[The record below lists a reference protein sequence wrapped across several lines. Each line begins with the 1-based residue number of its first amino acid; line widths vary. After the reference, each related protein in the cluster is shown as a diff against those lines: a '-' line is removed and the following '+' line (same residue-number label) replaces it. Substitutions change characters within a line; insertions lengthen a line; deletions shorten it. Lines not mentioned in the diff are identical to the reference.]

1 MDIVKQFSVLEDI
14 YRLLDYADWLAD
26 NGALHFQKSGYPAR
40 LERDNVLWELKF
52 KLKHMK
58 PHIVDTYFLSF
69 KDITEEEKRDLQEW
83 VADGNSIF
91 DNPYCYSDESGR
103 PMDFI
108 NACRFNT
115 ELYEEYM
122 KSANLVQDTSQSD
135 DWDWDDD
142 LPF

>member
-1 MDIVKQFSVLEDI
+1 MDITKQFSVLEDI

-26 NGALHFQKSGYPAR
+26 NGKLHFQQSGYPSS

-58 PHIVDTYFLSF
+58 PHIVDTYYLSF
-69 KDITEEEKRDLQEW
+69 KDITDDERRDLQEW

-91 DNPYCYSDESGR
+91 DNPYHVSDDSGHT
-103 PMDFI
+103 MDFI
-108 NACRFNT
+108 NACRFNAA
-115 ELYEEYM
+115 LYEEHM
-122 KSANLVQDTSQSD
+122 NSIDVETDISPSD
-135 DWDWDDD
+135 DWDCDDD